1 MVYRIA
7 PGDAVRPDPGRR
19 PAFGLLENQG
29 KGEIKDSSGKTSSL
43 PPPLDRRRGRAA
55 RGMMMRMATPPQL
68 PACMMWRILQSLFFP
83 RLDMLPAP
91 DALISVQKTVIL
103 RFMVKFSAFVF
114 VREGKVS

>member
-1 MVYRIA
+1 MVYRIT
-7 PGDAVRPDPGRR
+7 PGDAVRPGRR
-19 PAFGLLENQG
+19 PAVGLPENQG

-43 PPPLDRRRGRAA
+43 PPSGQEKREGGQRHDDAHGNASPVAHVHCVENTA
-55 RGMMMRMATPPQL
+55 EP
-68 PACMMWRILQSLFFP
+68 FFP
-83 RLDMLPAP
+83 CLGMLPAP

>member
-43 PPPLDRRRGRAA
+43 PPLWTGEEGGR
-55 RGMMMRMATPPQL
+55 P
-68 PACMMWRILQSLFFP
+68 
-83 RLDMLPAP
+83 
-91 DALISVQKTVIL
+91 
-103 RFMVKFSAFVF
+103 
-114 VREGKVS
+114 EE

>member
-7 PGDAVRPDPGRR
+7 PGDAVRPGRR
-19 PAFGLLENQG
+19 PAVGLPENQG
-29 KGEIKDSSGKTSSL
+29 KGEIKDSSGKNVL
-43 PPPLDRRRGRAA
+43 PPPPLDRRRGRAA

-68 PACMMWRILQSLFFP
+68 PACMVWRILQSLFFP
-83 RLDMLPAP
+83 RLGMLPAP

>member
-43 PPPLDRRRGRAA
+43 PPLWTGEE
-55 RGMMMRMATPPQL
+55 GGEKGLHME
-68 PACMMWRILQSLFFP
+68 
-83 RLDMLPAP
+83 
-91 DALISVQKTVIL
+91 AL
-103 RFMVKFSAFVF
+103 
-114 VREGKVS
+114 